1 VRVVVRLSYLHRSTT
16 ETRVGAIAVVVV
28 PLVVV
33 VGPVSRRVVRVVADM
48 SESTARRFVTP
59 ARPMRNFPSFEEFIF
74 RRQFWFYLGFYKR

>member
-1 VRVVVRLSYLHRSTT
+1 VRVVVRPSYLHRSTT
-16 ETRVGAIAVVVV
+16 ETRVGAIAVV
-28 PLVVV
+28 PLVV